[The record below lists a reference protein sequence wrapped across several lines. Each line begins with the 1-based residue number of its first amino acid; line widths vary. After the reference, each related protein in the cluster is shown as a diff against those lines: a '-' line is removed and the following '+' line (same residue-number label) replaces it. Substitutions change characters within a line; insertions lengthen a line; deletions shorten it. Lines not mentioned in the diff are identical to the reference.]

1 MKNVPFASQK
11 AEAHFNKAIEV
22 AKEIEAE
29 GIQCLSYLDLGLLH
43 KARGRTDQAR
53 EYVSKAIRLFEEGEA
68 EVYLEEAKKVLAS
81 LG

>member
-1 MKNVPFASQK
+1 
-11 AEAHFNKAIEV
+11 
-22 AKEIEAE
+22 
-29 GIQCLSYLDLGLLH
+29 LH